1 MEAIELSLRPT
12 GGTDANVVPPTNGAS
27 SSGEAAPEAR
37 REPPSLHEAVAA
49 LPLSGSGELTRE
61 MLAPLA
67 EAGDAA
73 AVVLRC
79 ADELKWLPGLVE
91 VVRAACQAEGQG
103 SFQRRA
109 DGIDTLS
116 DHVAQHL
123 DRIALVLRGA
133 YAELESSTQAHP
145 EACPAE

>member
-12 GGTDANVVPPTNGAS
+12 GGTDANAPTNGAS
-27 SSGEAAPEAR
+27 SNGEAAPEAR
-37 REPPSLHEAVAA
+37 REPPSLQEAVAA

-79 ADELKWLPGLVE
+79 ADELAWLPGLVE
-91 VVRAACQAEGQG
+91 VVRTACQAQGQDP
-103 SFQRRA
+103 FQWRA
-109 DGIDTLS
+109 DGLGTLC
-116 DHVAQHL
+116 DHVAHHL
-123 DRIALVLRGA
+123 DRIVLVLRGA
-133 YAELESSTQAHP
+133 CVELESSTQAHP
-145 EACPAE
+145 EARPAE